1 MRVSEFSAIRILAS
15 SPDSIQTDGCCSRS
29 RILVRTG
36 CLVID
41 EPLMPKEVDDIDRMS
56 SSSSTT
62 STGMGCAYGYT
73 NNFTNSTCRLEIRSE
88 CGRHFVA
95 I

>member
-1 MRVSEFSAIRILAS
+1 MRVSKFSAIRILAS

-41 EPLMPKEVDDIDRMS
+41 EPLMPKEVDDIDPDEFVVLDNEHRNGLRHMVIRTT
-56 SSSSTT
+56 SSTPR
-62 STGMGCAYGYT
+62 AD
-73 NNFTNSTCRLEIRSE
+73 
-88 CGRHFVA
+88 
-95 I
+95 